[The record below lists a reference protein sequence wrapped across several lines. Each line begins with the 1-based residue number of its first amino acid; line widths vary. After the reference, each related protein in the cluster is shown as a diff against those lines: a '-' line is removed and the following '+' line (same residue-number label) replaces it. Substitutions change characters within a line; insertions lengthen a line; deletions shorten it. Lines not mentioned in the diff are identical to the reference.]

1 MTPRRRIALKLLWM
15 LTLVVL
21 LVLLG
26 QVRYDFIYQA
36 F

>member
-1 MTPRRRIALKLLWM
+1 MTRRWRIAFKLLWM
-15 LTLVVL
+15 VTLVAM

-26 QVRYDFIYQA
+26 QVRYEFVYQA